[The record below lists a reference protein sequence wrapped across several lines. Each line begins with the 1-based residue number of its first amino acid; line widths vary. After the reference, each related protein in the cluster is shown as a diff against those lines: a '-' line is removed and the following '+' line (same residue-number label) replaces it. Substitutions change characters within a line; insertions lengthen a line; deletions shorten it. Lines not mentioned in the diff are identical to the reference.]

1 MPANP
6 LANKLAHCLMFPDD
20 FMHMDPSRRF
30 DLLKCFRS
38 NHPPG
43 WGSLL
48 LAHNKQMPIDRMR
61 MSKRV
66 DMQEMLDDPVRGGEW
81 DWPLRLIA
89 RWSVATDVYAP
100 RMFLLNKQ
108 CEYAWRLA
116 VQTNEIDINWYT
128 TALTAYCRAES
139 GTMPCPEKPFAVQ
152 YLSVHQDRKAKKQE
166 YLMRGWEL
174 VPLTGSEWKQRKRTD
189 TIVEFMGAADVQ
201 VPPDA
206 VVQGPSASFVQQL

>member
-1 MPANP
+1 M
-6 LANKLAHCLMFPDD
+6 
-20 FMHMDPSRRF
+20 
-30 DLLKCFRS
+30 
-38 NHPPG
+38 
-43 WGSLL
+43 

-61 MSKRV
+61 MSKCV
-66 DMQEMLDDPVRGGEW
+66 NMQEMLDDPVRGGEW

-100 RMFLLNKQ
+100 RLFLLNKQ

-128 TALTAYCRAES
+128 RALTAYCCAEA

-152 YLSVHQDRKAKKQE
+152 YLSVHQGRKAKKQE

-174 VPLTGSEWKQRKRTD
+174 VPV
-189 TIVEFMGAADVQ
+189 TIVGFMGAADVEFMGAADVQ

-206 VVQGPSASFVQQL
+206 VVQGPSAAFVQQL